1 MQAAPSD
8 SLRPAV
14 SCRGLRKVYDA
25 RGLAGRSART
35 AVVAVDGLDLA
46 IRRGECFGLLGPNG
60 AGKTTTVEILEGIL
74 EPSAGDGERLG
85 MTWARD
91 EVRLRER
98 IGVALQETR
107 LPERLSVSEVLD
119 LFRSFYPRPRPVD
132 ALLSDVELTEKRAAW
147 VGKLS
152 GGQRQRLLFALAIC
166 GDPDFLV
173 LDEPTVGLDVE
184 ARRGF
189 WSEMR
194 RLVSRGR
201 SLLLTTHYIE
211 EAEALA
217 DRIVIL
223 QGGRIIADGS
233 PTEIKARVAG
243 RHIRCVTTLSTGEVA
258 MIPGVRGVRQDK
270 EAMVVLAAEVEP
282 VVRELLAR
290 DSSLA
295 ELEITRSNLEDA
307 FLELTMAEPARPAS
321 LEAR

>member
-1 MQAAPSD
+1 MTSAAAE
-8 SLRPAV
+8 LRGV
-14 SCRGLRKVYDA
+14 SKRYGQV
-25 RGLAGRSART
+25 T
-35 AVVAVDGLDLA
+35 ALDGVDLTLGTGQVTA
-46 IRRGECFGLLGPNG
+46 ILGPNG
-60 AGKTTTVEILEGIL
+60 AGKTT
-74 EPSAGDGERLG
+74 A
-85 MTWARD
+85 
-91 EVRLRER
+91 VRLILGLAQPTSGTVRLLGHDPLDASAR
-98 IGVALQETR
+98 QRVGVMLQVSKVPETLR
-107 LPERLSVSEVLD
+107 VAEHIHLFSSYYPSPLTASEIIAAAGLAG
-119 LFRSFYPRPRPVD
+119 L
-132 ALLSDVELTEKRAAW
+132 EHRAF
-147 VGKLS
+147 GKLS

-189 WSEMR
+189 WNEMR

-223 QGGRIIADGS
+223 QAGRIIADGS
-233 PTEIKARVAG
+233 PADIKAQVSG
-243 RHIRCVTTLSTGEVA
+243 RHIRCVTKLSPDDVTA
-258 MIPGVRGVRQDK
+258 IPGVRSVRQDQ
-270 EAMVVLAAEVEP
+270 ETTVVLAAKVEP

>member
-1 MQAAPSD
+1 VRLLGHDPLATAARQRVGVMLQVSKVPETLRVAEHVELFSSYYPSP
-8 SLRPAV
+8 LPA
-14 SCRGLRKVYDA
+14 SEIIEA
-25 RGLAGRSART
+25 AGLAG
-35 AVVAVDGLDLA
+35 
-46 IRRGECFGLLGPNG
+46 
-60 AGKTTTVEILEGIL
+60 
-74 EPSAGDGERLG
+74 
-85 MTWARD
+85 
-91 EVRLRER
+91 
-98 IGVALQETR
+98 LQQ
-107 LPERLSVSEVLD
+107 
-119 LFRSFYPRPRPVD
+119 
-132 ALLSDVELTEKRAAW
+132 RAF
-147 VGKLS
+147 GKLS

-189 WSEMR
+189 WVEMR

-233 PTEIKARVAG
+233 PADIKARVAG
-243 RHIRCVTTLSTGEVA
+243 RSIRCVTNLSPAEMKT
-258 MIPGVRGVRQDK
+258 IPGVRSVRQEK
-270 EAMVVLAAEVEP
+270 HATVVVVATVES

-295 ELEITRSNLEDA
+295 ELEIARANLEDA
-307 FLELTMAEPARPAS
+307 FLELTIADAARAAS
-321 LEAR
+321 PEAR

>member
-1 MQAAPSD
+1 MTSAAAE
-8 SLRPAV
+8 LRGASKRYGQV
-14 SCRGLRKVYDA
+14 TALDGVDLT
-25 RGLAGRSART
+25 LAAGQVT
-35 AVVAVDGLDLA
+35 A
-46 IRRGECFGLLGPNG
+46 ILGPNG
-60 AGKTTTVEILEGIL
+60 AGKTT
-74 EPSAGDGERLG
+74 A
-85 MTWARD
+85 
-91 EVRLRER
+91 VRLILGLAQPTSGTVRLLGHDPLDVYAR
-98 IGVALQETR
+98 QRVGVMLQVSKVPETLR
-107 LPERLSVSEVLD
+107 VAEHIHLFSSYYPSPLPASEII
-119 LFRSFYPRPRPVD
+119 D
-132 ALLSDVELTEKRAAW
+132 AAGLTGLEHRAF
-147 VGKLS
+147 GKLS

-233 PTEIKARVAG
+233 PVDIKARVAG
-243 RHIRCVTTLSTGEVA
+243 RHIRCVTKLSPDEMA
-258 MIPGVRGVRQDK
+258 AIPGVRGVRQEK
-270 EAMVVLAAEVEP
+270 QATVVLAADVEP

-295 ELEITRSNLEDA
+295 ELEIVRANLEDA
-307 FLELTMAEPARPAS
+307 FLELTMAEPARATS

>member
-1 MQAAPSD
+1 MTSAAAE
-8 SLRPAV
+8 LRGV
-14 SCRGLRKVYDA
+14 SKRYGQVTALDGVDMT
-25 RGLAGRSART
+25 LAAGQVT
-35 AVVAVDGLDLA
+35 A
-46 IRRGECFGLLGPNG
+46 ILGPNG
-60 AGKTTTVEILEGIL
+60 AGKTT
-74 EPSAGDGERLG
+74 A
-85 MTWARD
+85 
-91 EVRLRER
+91 VRLILGLAQPTSGTVRLLGHDPLATAAR
-98 IGVALQETR
+98 QRVGVMLQVSKVPETLR
-107 LPERLSVSEVLD
+107 VAEH
-119 LFRSFYPRPRPVD
+119 
-132 ALLSDVELTEKRAAW
+132 VELFSSYYPSPLPASEIIEAAGLAGLQQRAF
-147 VGKLS
+147 GKLS

-189 WSEMR
+189 WGEMR

-233 PTEIKARVAG
+233 PADIKARVAG
-243 RHIRCVTTLSTGEVA
+243 RSIRCVTNLSPAEMKT
-258 MIPGVRGVRQDK
+258 IPGVRAVRQEK
-270 EAMVVLAAEVEP
+270 QATVVVAAEVES

-295 ELEITRSNLEDA
+295 ELEIARANLEDA
-307 FLELTMAEPARPAS
+307 FLELTIAEPARAAS
-321 LEAR
+321 PEAR

>member
-1 MQAAPSD
+1 
-8 SLRPAV
+8 
-14 SCRGLRKVYDA
+14 
-25 RGLAGRSART
+25 
-35 AVVAVDGLDLA
+35 
-46 IRRGECFGLLGPNG
+46 
-60 AGKTTTVEILEGIL
+60 
-74 EPSAGDGERLG
+74 
-85 MTWARD
+85 
-91 EVRLRER
+91 
-98 IGVALQETR
+98 
-107 LPERLSVSEVLD
+107 
-119 LFRSFYPRPRPVD
+119 
-132 ALLSDVELTEKRAAW
+132 
-147 VGKLS
+147 
-152 GGQRQRLLFALAIC
+152 
-166 GDPDFLV
+166 
-173 LDEPTVGLDVE
+173 VGLDVE

-189 WSEMR
+189 WGEMR

-243 RHIRCVTTLSTGEVA
+243 RHIRCVTTLNAGQVA

-270 EAMVVLAAEVEP
+270 QTTVVLAADVEP

-307 FLELTMAEPARPAS
+307 FLELTMAEPAATAGR
-321 LEAR
+321 EAR

>member
-1 MQAAPSD
+1 MTSAAAE
-8 SLRPAV
+8 LRGV
-14 SCRGLRKVYDA
+14 SKRYGQL
-25 RGLAGRSART
+25 T
-35 AVVAVDGLDLA
+35 ALDGVDLA
-46 IRRGECFGLLGPNG
+46 LAAGQVTAILGPNG
-60 AGKTTTVEILEGIL
+60 AGKTT
-74 EPSAGDGERLG
+74 A
-85 MTWARD
+85 
-91 EVRLRER
+91 VRLMLGLAQPTSGTARLLGLDPR
-98 IGVALQETR
+98 DNLARQRVGVMLQVSKVPETLR
-107 LPERLSVSEVLD
+107 VVEHIHLFSSYYPSPLPASEIIAAAGLAG
-119 LFRSFYPRPRPVD
+119 L
-132 ALLSDVELTEKRAAW
+132 EHRAF
-147 VGKLS
+147 GKLS

-243 RHIRCVTTLSTGEVA
+243 RHIRCVTTLNAGQVA

-270 EAMVVLAAEVEP
+270 QTTVVLAAEVEP

-307 FLELTMAEPARPAS
+307 FLELTMAEPAATAGR
-321 LEAR
+321 EAR

>member
-1 MQAAPSD
+1 MAAGAIYHNGFMPSAAAE
-8 SLRPAV
+8 LCGV
-14 SCRGLRKVYDA
+14 SKRYGQVTALDRVDLT
-25 RGLAGRSART
+25 LAAGQVT
-35 AVVAVDGLDLA
+35 A
-46 IRRGECFGLLGPNG
+46 ILGPNG
-60 AGKTTTVEILEGIL
+60 AGKTT
-74 EPSAGDGERLG
+74 A
-85 MTWARD
+85 
-91 EVRLRER
+91 VRLILGLAQATSGTVRLLGRDPWEAPAR
-98 IGVALQETR
+98 QRVGVMLQVSKVPETLRVAEHIR
-107 LPERLSVSEVLD
+107 LFSSY
-119 LFRSFYPRPRPVD
+119 YPSPLPASAVID
-132 ALLSDVELTEKRAAW
+132 AAGLTGLEHRAF
-147 VGKLS
+147 GKLS
-152 GGQRQRLLFALAIC
+152 GGERQRLLFALAIC

-189 WSEMR
+189 WSQMR

-233 PTEIKARVAG
+233 PVDIKARVAG
-243 RHIRCVTTLSTGEVA
+243 RHIRCVTRLTPDELET
-258 MIPGVRGVRQDK
+258 IPGVRGVRQEK
-270 EAMVVLAAEVEP
+270 QTTVVLAADVES

-295 ELEITRSNLEDA
+295 ELEIARANLEDA
-307 FLELTMAEPARPAS
+307 FLELTTAERARATS

>member
-1 MQAAPSD
+1 MTSAAAE
-8 SLRPAV
+8 LRGV
-14 SCRGLRKVYDA
+14 SKRYGQVTALDGVDMT
-25 RGLAGRSART
+25 LAAGQVT
-35 AVVAVDGLDLA
+35 A
-46 IRRGECFGLLGPNG
+46 ILGPNG
-60 AGKTTTVEILEGIL
+60 AGKTT
-74 EPSAGDGERLG
+74 A
-85 MTWARD
+85 
-91 EVRLRER
+91 VRLILGLAQPTSGTVRLLGYDPLATAAR
-98 IGVALQETR
+98 QRVGVMLQVSNVPETLR
-107 LPERLSVSEVLD
+107 VAEH
-119 LFRSFYPRPRPVD
+119 
-132 ALLSDVELTEKRAAW
+132 VELFSSYYPSPLPASEIIEAAGLAGLEQRAF
-147 VGKLS
+147 GTLS

-189 WSEMR
+189 WVEMR

-233 PTEIKARVAG
+233 PADIKARVAG
-243 RHIRCVTTLSTGEVA
+243 RSIRCVTNLSPAELKT
-258 MIPGVRGVRQDK
+258 IPGVRGVRQEK
-270 EAMVVLAAEVEP
+270 QATVVVAAEVES

-295 ELEITRSNLEDA
+295 ELEIARANLEDA
-307 FLELTMAEPARPAS
+307 FLELTIAEPARAAS
-321 LEAR
+321 PEAR

>member
-1 MQAAPSD
+1 MTSAAAE
-8 SLRPAV
+8 LRGV
-14 SCRGLRKVYDA
+14 SKRYGQIIALDGVDMT
-25 RGLAGRSART
+25 LAAGQVT
-35 AVVAVDGLDLA
+35 A
-46 IRRGECFGLLGPNG
+46 ILGSNG
-60 AGKTTTVEILEGIL
+60 AGKTT
-74 EPSAGDGERLG
+74 A
-85 MTWARD
+85 
-91 EVRLRER
+91 VRLILGLAQPTSGTVRLLGHDPLATAAR
-98 IGVALQETR
+98 QRVGVMLQVSKVPETLR
-107 LPERLSVSEVLD
+107 VAEH
-119 LFRSFYPRPRPVD
+119 
-132 ALLSDVELTEKRAAW
+132 VELFSSYYPSPLPASEIIEAAGLAGLEQRAF
-147 VGKLS
+147 GNLS

-189 WSEMR
+189 WVEMR

-233 PTEIKARVAG
+233 PADIKARVAG
-243 RHIRCVTTLSTGEVA
+243 RSIRCVTNLSPAEMKT
-258 MIPGVRGVRQDK
+258 IPGVRGVRQEK
-270 EAMVVLAAEVEP
+270 QVTVVVAAEVES

-295 ELEITRSNLEDA
+295 ELEIARANLEDA
-307 FLELTMAEPARPAS
+307 FLELTIAEPVRAAS
-321 LEAR
+321 PEAR

>member
-1 MQAAPSD
+1 MTSAAAE
-8 SLRPAV
+8 LRGV
-14 SCRGLRKVYDA
+14 SKRYGQVTALDGVDMT
-25 RGLAGRSART
+25 LAAGQVT
-35 AVVAVDGLDLA
+35 A
-46 IRRGECFGLLGPNG
+46 ILGPNG
-60 AGKTTTVEILEGIL
+60 AGKTT
-74 EPSAGDGERLG
+74 A
-85 MTWARD
+85 
-91 EVRLRER
+91 VRLILGLAQPTSGTVRLLGHDPLATAAR
-98 IGVALQETR
+98 QRVGVMLQVSKVPETLR
-107 LPERLSVSEVLD
+107 VAEH
-119 LFRSFYPRPRPVD
+119 
-132 ALLSDVELTEKRAAW
+132 VELFSSYYPSPLPASEIIEAAGLAGLEQRAF
-147 VGKLS
+147 GKLS

-189 WSEMR
+189 WAEMR

-233 PTEIKARVAG
+233 PADIKARVAG
-243 RHIRCVTTLSTGEVA
+243 RSIRCVTNLSPAEMKT
-258 MIPGVRGVRQDK
+258 IPGVRGVRQEK
-270 EAMVVLAAEVEP
+270 QATVLVAAEVES

-295 ELEITRSNLEDA
+295 ELEIARANLEDA
-307 FLELTMAEPARPAS
+307 FLELTIAEPARAAS
-321 LEAR
+321 PEAR

>member
-1 MQAAPSD
+1 MTSAAAE
-8 SLRPAV
+8 LRGV
-14 SCRGLRKVYDA
+14 SKRYGQVTALDGVDMT
-25 RGLAGRSART
+25 LAAGQVT
-35 AVVAVDGLDLA
+35 A
-46 IRRGECFGLLGPNG
+46 ILGPNG
-60 AGKTTTVEILEGIL
+60 AGKTT
-74 EPSAGDGERLG
+74 A
-85 MTWARD
+85 
-91 EVRLRER
+91 VRLILGLAQPTSGTVRLLGYDPLATAAR
-98 IGVALQETR
+98 QRVGVMLQVSNVPETLR
-107 LPERLSVSEVLD
+107 VAEH
-119 LFRSFYPRPRPVD
+119 
-132 ALLSDVELTEKRAAW
+132 VELFSSYYPSPLPASAIIEAAGLAGLEQRAF
-147 VGKLS
+147 GTLS

-189 WSEMR
+189 WVEMR

-233 PTEIKARVAG
+233 PADIKARVAG
-243 RHIRCVTTLSTGEVA
+243 RSIRCVTNLSPAEMKT
-258 MIPGVRGVRQDK
+258 IPGVRGVRQEK
-270 EAMVVLAAEVEP
+270 QATVVVATEVEY

-295 ELEITRSNLEDA
+295 ELEIARANLEDA
-307 FLELTMAEPARPAS
+307 FLELTIAEPARAAS
-321 LEAR
+321 PEAR

>member
-1 MQAAPSD
+1 MTSAAAE
-8 SLRPAV
+8 LRGV
-14 SCRGLRKVYDA
+14 SKRYGQVTALDGVDLT
-25 RGLAGRSART
+25 LAAGQVT
-35 AVVAVDGLDLA
+35 A
-46 IRRGECFGLLGPNG
+46 ILGPNG
-60 AGKTTTVEILEGIL
+60 AGKTT
-74 EPSAGDGERLG
+74 A
-85 MTWARD
+85 
-91 EVRLRER
+91 VRLILGLAQPTSGTVRLLGHDPLATVAR
-98 IGVALQETR
+98 QRVGVMLQVSNVPETLR
-107 LPERLSVSEVLD
+107 VAEH
-119 LFRSFYPRPRPVD
+119 
-132 ALLSDVELTEKRAAW
+132 VELFSSYYPSPLPAAEIIEAAGLAGLQHRAF
-147 VGKLS
+147 GKLS

-233 PTEIKARVAG
+233 PADIKARVAG
-243 RHIRCVTTLSTGEVA
+243 RSIRCVTNLSPAEVKT
-258 MIPGVRGVRQDK
+258 IPGVRGVRQEK
-270 EAMVVLAAEVEP
+270 QATVVVAAEVES

-295 ELEITRSNLEDA
+295 ELEIARANLEDA
-307 FLELTMAEPARPAS
+307 FLELTIAEPARAAS
-321 LEAR
+321 PEAR